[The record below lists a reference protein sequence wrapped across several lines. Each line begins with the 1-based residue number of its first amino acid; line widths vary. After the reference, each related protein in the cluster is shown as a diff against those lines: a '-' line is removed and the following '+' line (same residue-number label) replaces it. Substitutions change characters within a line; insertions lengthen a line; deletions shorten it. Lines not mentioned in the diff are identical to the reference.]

1 MSKCVQHKFTFDYAI
16 TVKIFCAH
24 QIWGFTMK
32 SKFKKSHF
40 IAISMLA
47 LAISMPSQTI
57 AQDTQIQNQST
68 AFQTAW
74 GAKSADVKPDESIRY
89 GVLANGMKYAI
100 KKNATPKGNASIR
113 MHVTLGSI
121 AEAENERGLSHFLE
135 HMAFNGS
142 KNVPEGEMV
151 KILERLGLSFGAD
164 TNASTGFDETIYQL
178 DLPKTDE
185 ETVDTG
191 LFLMRETASE
201 LTISDEAVDRERGVV
216 DSERQFRNSAGLR
229 NVEELLKFALPDT
242 PFGTRLP
249 IGTEEVLKTA
259 PASAMRSL
267 YERYYRPEKTTLVMV
282 GDFDM
287 DAMEAKIKKTFSDWK
302 GIGEPGSEL
311 NRGTVKAAQF
321 KIGSFSDPAVNE
333 QVQLAIFSP
342 YERKDDS
349 VAETKVSLL
358 ETLASRIMGQR
369 FQKLSLEEDAKIN
382 GGSIGFGDFLG
393 AAEQSALTMNPK
405 DGQWKDAL
413 AIGEQELRR
422 ALQFGFTEAELN
434 QQLANLETGFK
445 NRAEQADT
453 RTNRAIAG
461 QIVRSI
467 TDKSIVSSPQTNLE
481 IFTALKPEL
490 TAENVTAHFR
500 SKLSTPPSVLYVS
513 SKTPIED
520 VQSEAV
526 AVLTESSRVA
536 VTAPE
541 QVETRAF
548 AYDNFGPL
556 GKIASDSRIDDLG
569 IRTIAFENGV
579 KLNIK
584 KTDFEEGRVRYSLRY
599 GGGTESLPQNKG
611 SLGIFLSNMSALG
624 GLKEHSFEELQR
636 IMAGKSVNFGLQA
649 GLDSFGSTG
658 ATTPADL
665 ELQMK
670 ALAAYVTAGGYRSE
684 IDTAWQNA
692 VPTFAAQ
699 LDALPQAV
707 FSFQLPRIL
716 NDGDKRF
723 GIGSAEELLAY
734 KASDLEAILT
744 PLGQNAPIEIAIV
757 GDIDEQAAIESVAK
771 SFGAVSKRNESLNA
785 AITSPK
791 LITSKEEIT
800 LYHKGTAE
808 QGFYVS
814 YWPTTDGKDRKSDI
828 TRQLTATVFRLLLLD
843 EVREKLGATYSP
855 GANSLA
861 STRHDGYGYLSASVI
876 AAPDKMDE
884 ISNAIK
890 VITAQLINEGIDADT
905 LDRARK
911 PELEELEK
919 EQRENSSW
927 LFYAQ
932 TAQSKPEFL
941 EFKRNEKSLMMA
953 VTPADI
959 QAVAKQYLTE
969 SNRLNVRIVSDKTKA
984 Q

>member
-1 MSKCVQHKFTFDYAI
+1 
-16 TVKIFCAH
+16 
-24 QIWGFTMK
+24 
-32 SKFKKSHF
+32 
-40 IAISMLA
+40 MLA

-57 AQDTQIQNQST
+57 AQEASTQNQST

-74 GAKSADVKPDESIRY
+74 GAKSADIMPDESIRY
-89 GVLANGMKYAI
+89 GVLPNGMKYAI
-100 KKNATPKGNASIR
+100 KKNETPKGTASLR

-185 ETVDTG
+185 ETVDTS

-201 LTISDEAVDRERGVV
+201 LTISDEAVERERGVV

-229 NVEELLKFALPDT
+229 NIEELLKFALPDT
-242 PFGTRLP
+242 PFGNRLP

-287 DAMEAKIKKTFSDWK
+287 DVMEAKIKKTFSDWK
-302 GIGEPGSEL
+302 AVGEAGAEL
-311 NRGTVKAAQF
+311 DRGTVIASQF

-333 QVQLAIFSP
+333 QVQLAIFRP

-349 VAETKVSLL
+349 IAETRESLL
-358 ETLASRIMGQR
+358 ETLASQIMGQR
-369 FQKLSLEEDAKIN
+369 FQKLSLAQDAKIN
-382 GGSIGFGDFLG
+382 GGSIGFGNFLG
-393 AAEQSALTMNPK
+393 AAEQSGLTISPK

-422 ALQFGFTEAELN
+422 AMQFGFTQAELD

-445 NRAEQADT
+445 NRVEQAET
-453 RTNRAIAG
+453 RSNRAIAG

-467 TDKSIVSSPQTNLE
+467 TEKSIVSTPQTDLE

-490 TAENVTAHFR
+490 TAEAVTAHFR
-500 SKLSTPPSVLYVS
+500 SKLSSPPSVLYIS
-513 SKTPIED
+513 SKEPIEN
-520 VQSEAV
+520 VQAEAI
-526 AVLTESSRVA
+526 AVLAESSRVA
-536 VTAPE
+536 VAAPE
-541 QVETRAF
+541 QVETKAF
-548 AYDNFGPL
+548 AYDNFGPA
-556 GKIASDSRIDDLG
+556 GKIASDNMIEDLG
-569 IRTIAFENGV
+569 IRVITFDNGV

-599 GGGTESLPQNKG
+599 GGGTESLPQEKG
-611 SLGIFLSNMSALG
+611 SMGIFLSSMSAVG

-636 IMAGKSVNFGLQA
+636 IMAGKSINLGLQA
-649 GLDSFGSTG
+649 GLDSYGSTG
-658 ATTPADL
+658 ATTPADF

-670 ALAAYVTAGGYRSE
+670 ALAAYVTAGGYRGE

-692 VPTFAAQ
+692 VPSFAAQ
-699 LDALPQAV
+699 LDALPQSILQ
-707 FSFQLPRIL
+707 FELPRVL
-716 NDGDKRF
+716 HGGDKRF

-734 KASDLEAILT
+734 KASDLEALLT
-744 PLGQNAPIEIAIV
+744 PLGQNAPIEIGIV
-757 GDIDEQAAIESVAK
+757 GDIDEQVAIDAVVK
-771 SFGAVSKRNESLNA
+771 SFGALSTRSSDAGPAVVA
-785 AITSPK
+785 PK
-791 LITSKEEIT
+791 LIESKDDIT
-800 LYHKGTAE
+800 LYHKGTEE

-855 GANSLA
+855 GANSVA
-861 STRHDGYGYLSASVI
+861 STRHDGYGYMSASVI

-890 VITAQLINEGIDADT
+890 AITAKLINEDIDADT

-911 PELEELEK
+911 PELERLEK
-919 EQRENSSW
+919 DQRENSSW
-927 LFYAQ
+927 LFYTQ

-941 EFKRNEKSLMMA
+941 EFKRNEKALMLA

-959 QAVAKQYLTE
+959 KATAQQYLTE
-969 SNRLNVRIVSDKTKA
+969 TNRLNIRIVSDKTKA

>member
-1 MSKCVQHKFTFDYAI
+1 
-16 TVKIFCAH
+16 
-24 QIWGFTMK
+24 MK
-32 SKFKKSHF
+32 KYFRTNHLL
-40 IAISMLA
+40 AASMLA
-47 LAISMPSQTI
+47 LAISLPSQTI
-57 AQDTQIQNQST
+57 AQDTQTQNQST
-68 AFQTAW
+68 GFQTAW
-74 GAKSADVKPDESIRY
+74 GAKSADVKPDETIKY
-89 GVLANGMKYAI
+89 GVLSNGMKYAI
-100 KKNATPKGNASIR
+100 KKNETPKGNASLR

-178 DLPKTDE
+178 DLPKTDA
-185 ETVDTG
+185 ETVDAS

-201 LTISDEAVDRERGVV
+201 LTITDEAVERERGVV

-229 NVEELLKFALPDT
+229 NIEELLKFALPDT
-242 PFGTRLP
+242 PFGNRLP

-282 GDFDM
+282 GDFDL
-287 DAMEAKIKKTFSDWK
+287 DEMEAKIKKTFGDWK
-302 GIGEPGSEL
+302 AVGDPGAEL
-311 NRGTVKAAQF
+311 DRGTVKASQF

-349 VAETKVSLL
+349 VAETKETLL

-369 FQKLSLEEDAKIN
+369 FQKLSLAEDAKIN
-382 GGSIGFGDFLG
+382 GGGIGFGNFLG
-393 AAEQSALTMNPK
+393 AAEQSGLTMNPK

-422 ALQFGFTEAELN
+422 ALQFGFTQAELD

-445 NRAEQADT
+445 NRVEQADT
-453 RTNRAIAG
+453 RSNRAIAN

-467 TDKSIVSSPQTNLE
+467 TEKSIVSAPQTDLE
-481 IFTALKPEL
+481 IFTALKPAL
-490 TAENVTAHFR
+490 TVEAVTAHFR
-500 SKLSTPPSVLYVS
+500 SKLSTPPSVLFVS
-513 SKTPIED
+513 SKQPIEN
-520 VQSEAV
+520 VQTEAI

-541 QVETRAF
+541 QVETKAF
-548 AYDNFGPL
+548 AYDNFGDV
-556 GKIASDSRIDDLG
+556 GKIASDNIIDDLG
-569 IRTIAFENGV
+569 IRSITFANGV

-599 GGGTESLPQNKG
+599 GGGTESLSQDKG
-611 SLGIFLSNMSALG
+611 SMGIFLSSMSAVG

-636 IMAGKSVNFGLQA
+636 IMAGKSVNLGLQA
-649 GLDSFGSTG
+649 GPDSFGSTS
-658 ATTPADL
+658 ATTPADF

-670 ALAAYVTAGGYRSE
+670 TLAAYVTDGGYRSE
-684 IDTAWQNA
+684 IDTSWQNA
-692 VPTFAAQ
+692 VPAFAAQ
-699 LDALPQAV
+699 LDALPQSILQ
-707 FSFQLPRIL
+707 FELPRVL
-716 NDGDKRF
+716 HGGDKRF
-723 GIGSAEELLAY
+723 GIGSAQELLDY
-734 KASDLEAILT
+734 KASDIESLLSPIGAS
-744 PLGQNAPIEIAIV
+744 APIEIGIV
-757 GDIDEQAAIESVAK
+757 GDIDEQAAIDAVAK
-771 SFGAVSKRNESLNA
+771 SFGAIPKRSESLNA
-785 AITSPK
+785 SVTAPK
-791 LITSKEEIT
+791 LISSKDEIT
-800 LYHKGTAE
+800 LYHKGTVE

-814 YWPTTDGKDRKSDI
+814 YWPSTDGKDQSSAIK
-828 TRQLTATVFRLLLLD
+828 RQLTATVFRLLLLD

-855 GANSLA
+855 VANSVA
-861 STRHDGYGYLSASVI
+861 STRHDGYGYFSASVI

-890 VITAQLINEGIDADT
+890 AITAKMINEGIDADT

-911 PELEELEK
+911 PLLEELVK
-919 EQRENSSW
+919 DQRENGDW
-927 LFYAQ
+927 LFYAAR
-932 TAQSKPEFL
+932 AQGQPEFL
-941 EFKRNEKSLMMA
+941 ERKRNAEKLMLA
-953 VTPADI
+953 VTPADV
-959 QAVAKQYLTE
+959 QAAAKQYLTE
-969 SNRLNVRIVSDKTKA
+969 ANRLNVRIVSDKTKA